1 MDAHLYVDAHTLSSF
16 ALHRNTDQHAHR
28 HADLYRNTHAVA
40 DTIADGDGDAHADR
54 IAHAHEHRDKNLY
67 AYRHAHAERH
77 ADDHLDPHP
86 DTFGYGVSLTVG
98 HYHDDPHTDDHTH
111 QVGATHSYHTYCRAG
126 YWSRPASALPRI
138 RGECIARTA
147 REASWLWYNSPNLTG
162 THTCQVSYEV
172 DMNRDEA
179 WIIVTE
185 YTASDSLRKHM
196 LSVEAAMRA
205 YAPRY
210 EGDVELWGVVG
221 LLHDFDYERYPDVA
235 VEGHPLVGSKI
246 LRERGVSE
254 EIIRAILSH
263 ATEVT
268 EVERVTPMEKTL
280 YAVDE
285 LTGLITATALVRP
298 NKNIADV
305 DLTSIK
311 KKWKNKAFAAGVD
324 RTEIEHAA
332 VALGV
337 PLDEHILVVLH
348 AMQAIAPTLSLD
360 GSLVK

>member
-1 MDAHLYVDAHTLSSF
+1 M
-16 ALHRNTDQHAHR
+16 
-28 HADLYRNTHAVA
+28 
-40 DTIADGDGDAHADR
+40 
-54 IAHAHEHRDKNLY
+54 
-67 AYRHAHAERH
+67 
-77 ADDHLDPHP
+77 
-86 DTFGYGVSLTVG
+86 
-98 HYHDDPHTDDHTH
+98 
-111 QVGATHSYHTYCRAG
+111 GAA
-126 YWSRPASALPRI
+126 
-138 RGECIARTA
+138 
-147 REASWLWYNSPNLTG
+147 
-162 THTCQVSYEV
+162 
-172 DMNRDEA
+172 
-179 WIIVTE
+179 
-185 YTASDSLRKHM
+185 
-196 LSVEAAMRA
+196 
-205 YAPRY
+205 
-210 EGDVELWGVVG
+210 
-221 LLHDFDYERYPDVA
+221 
-235 VEGHPLVGSKI
+235 I

-268 EVERVTPMEKTL
+268 EVERITTMEKAL

-305 DLTSIK
+305 DLVSVK